1 MCVVIV
7 VGANPYLRA
16 LAISL
21 GLLSNQHAF
30 IFRQTMDEALATLA
44 TDLDVTQAGGNIT

>member
-1 MCVVIV
+1 MSV

-21 GLLSNQHAF
+21 GLIAARHNFVFSATREDAL
-30 IFRQTMDEALATLA
+30 QTLQRYPTANCA
-44 TDLDVTQAGGNIT
+44 